1 MMSGVVRIAL
11 SRPYTFVVLAL
22 LILILGGLSIKRT
35 PVDIFPN
42 IGIPVVSAVWTYNG
56 MLPADMSGR
65 VIYPFERYL
74 TATVNDIEHIESQ
87 SLPGYGVV
95 KIFFQPKVDI
105 NAALSQVTAISQTVL
120 KQLPFGITP
129 PLILSYN
136 AATVP
141 IIQLALSGKKFN
153 EATLYDFGQNFLRP
167 QLATVE
173 GAGLPSP
180 YGGKVREI
188 MVDLDPIAMQSKGV
202 SAQDVENALAEQNLI
217 LPAGTE
223 KIGKFE
229 YNVYINDDPK
239 DFRELNNIPIKV
251 VNSQSAVHEANQ
263 SMVLLRQVGH
273 VRDGAPPQ
281 INIVK
286 VDGQK
291 SVLMTVLK
299 NGDTSTL
306 DIVENV
312 KKMIPKILDGLPNGL
327 HAKQFADQSVFVRA
341 AISGV
346 VREGVTAAL
355 LTSLMI
361 LLFLGSW
368 RSTIIVSMSIPLCIL
383 SSITVLS
390 FMGQTLNVM
399 TLGGLSLAV
408 GILVDDATV
417 MIENIN
423 HHLEM
428 GKSVTKAI
436 IEAASQI
443 VQPAFVST
451 FSICIVFIPMFFLTG
466 VSKYLFVPMA
476 EAVVFAMIASFILSQ
491 TFVPTMANFLLKAHD
506 PSQTHHD
513 VNRSTKGKGF
523 FLRGIVYLN
532 RFQAGFEKRFSAFRL
547 GYATLLERA
556 VSSRKQFVPAYLGV
570 VFLSLLLF
578 PFLGRDFFPA
588 VDGGQIKIH
597 IRAQVGTRVESTSS
611 LTDQIDSYI
620 RKIIPANELETV
632 VDNIGLPTSPI
643 NLAYVN
649 TGTIGP
655 QDADILISMKEDHG
669 PTARYVERLRRDL
682 PREFPGVSFAF
693 LPADM
698 VGQILNFGS
707 PAPIDIQ
714 VSGNNWDESYAY
726 IQMLR
731 GKLEHV
737 PGIADVRVQQSD
749 NYPQY
754 DVDVHREMA
763 KSLGFTERDVTNSL
777 LSTLSG
783 SFQVAPTFWLNPNNR
798 VSYPIVVQTP
808 QYRVDTL
815 SDLENTLVSSSSTHK
830 TQVLGAIASVVR
842 SRGDAVVTHS
852 TITPSFDLLAT
863 VQNVDLGSVSS
874 QVHQMLNSNKSS
886 IPKGATVRLQGQV
899 PIMESSFTGLLLGLF
914 FSILLIYLLIV
925 VNFQS
930 WLDPFVIITALPAA
944 LAGIVWML
952 FITRTHVS

>member
-556 VSSRKQFVPAYLGV
+556 VSSRKQFVPA
-570 VFLSLLLF
+570 
-578 PFLGRDFFPA
+578 
-588 VDGGQIKIH
+588 
-597 IRAQVGTRVESTSS
+597 
-611 LTDQIDSYI
+611 
-620 RKIIPANELETV
+620 
-632 VDNIGLPTSPI
+632 
-643 NLAYVN
+643 
-649 TGTIGP
+649 TIWS
-655 QDADILISMKEDHG
+655 A
-669 PTARYVERLRRDL
+669 
-682 PREFPGVSFAF
+682 REF
-693 LPADM
+693 
-698 VGQILNFGS
+698 
-707 PAPIDIQ
+707 
-714 VSGNNWDESYAY
+714 SG
-726 IQMLR
+726 R
-731 GKLEHV
+731 
-737 PGIADVRVQQSD
+737 SD
-749 NYPQY
+749 P
-754 DVDVHREMA
+754 
-763 KSLGFTERDVTNSL
+763 ERD
-777 LSTLSG
+777 
-783 SFQVAPTFWLNPNNR
+783 
-798 VSYPIVVQTP
+798 YP
-808 QYRVDTL
+808 D
-815 SDLENTLVSSSSTHK
+815 
-830 TQVLGAIASVVR
+830 
-842 SRGDAVVTHS
+842 
-852 TITPSFDLLAT
+852 
-863 VQNVDLGSVSS
+863 
-874 QVHQMLNSNKSS
+874 
-886 IPKGATVRLQGQV
+886 
-899 PIMESSFTGLLLGLF
+899 
-914 FSILLIYLLIV
+914 
-925 VNFQS
+925 
-930 WLDPFVIITALPAA
+930 
-944 LAGIVWML
+944 
-952 FITRTHVS
+952 